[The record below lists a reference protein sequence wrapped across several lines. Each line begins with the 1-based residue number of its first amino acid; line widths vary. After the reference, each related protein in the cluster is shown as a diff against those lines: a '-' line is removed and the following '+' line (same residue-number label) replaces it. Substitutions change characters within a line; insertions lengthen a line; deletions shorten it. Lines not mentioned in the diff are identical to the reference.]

1 MIYTFYSFKGGVGR
15 SMALANVADRL
26 ARRGLRVLAIDFD
39 LEAPGLERYFPIDK
53 VAAVDTPGLIDLLR
67 EFKASL
73 SGRGDSLEGAQFRDL
88 SRFVFPIY
96 ERVGEGGRLDLLPAG
111 CRSPGEGLKRYALD
125 VRTFD
130 WQDFYYNW
138 EGEAFFEWLRR
149 ELTGPAGRYDAVL
162 VDSRT
167 GVTEMGGVC
176 AYQLADS
183 VVMMTAANHQNLL
196 GTLDVA
202 RDFRSAPV
210 MALRHGR
217 PLELLVIPSRIEQRD
232 EQLLA
237 AFYERFEAAFEGQL
251 PEALAGLSP
260 QQLAI
265 PYQPEYAFEEVVVSD
280 PARRD
285 AAAGV
290 GGAYERLADALVMLG
305 AAGAEA
311 AMLPLQ
317 AAARRSLWPEDDAAP
332 PPPAET
338 TLHYD
343 PTRRFASFDA
353 FISRGRDEPLA
364 GELAAALKE
373 RGVSA
378 FLDSSALVAGDAW
391 SQATTQALHHSRT
404 LLLCVGAQGL
414 SPWQKREVEQARG
427 ANPPVPVLPLLLR
440 GAEAEVL
447 AMSLRGIADLQA
459 LDLREWPQ
467 RSVEF
472 DLLVQQLGGQ
482 AMGFPPI
489 DPLAASPAAPQA
501 TAPSNAPDG
510 FNPYPGLDAAGE
522 QHAGLLDLPARTLDQ
537 LLAALKARHCVQLIG
552 PSGSGKTSLVAAG
565 LMAAVRSGALDDALP
580 SAAPAAPAATAI
592 QPTVRRIR
600 LGDEPEALASLAP
613 PPPDQPP
620 LLCIVDPFDMPP
632 VGMPRT
638 SRADTERAA
647 ALSAQVLALAARA
660 SPRFRIVLVARQAMP
675 AVAELPTVFIDAAP
689 SARPRLDTPALRTGM
704 AFEPGLLE
712 RIESDI
718 AGGPQPLT
726 LAQLVLPALWD
737 RARHG
742 FLSNEVYA
750 ASGGVRAVYMN
761 HVGDMFARVP
771 VEFEP
776 AMHATLLWMC
786 SSAEAPTAFRSVTWR
801 SLASLTGWND
811 TWTPALMWMLRKRLI
826 HLAQAGAEL
835 ELSVLMPLQPE
846 SCPALARLLAD
857 NAARIKERESLAF
870 AFERWEAAGRA
881 PSALLTGQ
889 NLADAARLVEA
900 WGAHLPLAMA
910 QFVRDSSA
918 ARVRQRRS
926 VLAGAVTIGIVA
938 AVVAVYAVITSRE
951 HDMALMAKEVTLKA
965 QEVAASAAVKEVRA
979 EANADAVRAAAAVA
993 VLTSDRDAKKVAQTL
1008 RGARLTVH
1016 YLAGCEAN
1024 AMQSFVTTLGV
1035 LGAVVVKAP
1044 ATGADLQGAIRFR
1057 RAQDKPAAE
1066 QLQALTANYAA
1077 SLGIA
1082 FTPAVEDH
1090 TADPGAARADG
1101 IDLWVPALSGLPTVG
1116 SGTRTAKD
1124 GSALALVPGGCAT
1137 FGSDR
1142 AAQQKLMDSIGL
1154 GYIAFMDNDKP
1165 QQRRWLDP
1173 YLIQRTE
1180 VTNQRFALY
1189 VASCAAGSAA
1199 TPAPA
1204 ATSASAPAS
1213 TACPAQWKA
1222 RGKPDEPARF
1232 LGYAAAAGYCA
1243 WINGRLPTEDEWEKA
1258 ARGSDGRIWPWGNQP
1273 DSARFMGK
1281 ATSKQQLARVGS
1293 FPSGNSPYGL
1303 ADMAGNVWELT
1314 SSNWDDNS
1322 HVMKGGSYLNDL
1334 RYVRA
1339 ASRWASGD
1347 EAVGADYLGFR
1358 CAVDFAP
1365 FKL

>member
-26 ARRGLRVLAIDFD
+26 ARRGLRMLAIDFD

-149 ELTGPAGRYDAVL
+149 ELTGPQGRYDAVL

-176 AYQLADS
+176 AYQLADA

-217 PLELLVIPSRIEQRD
+217 PLELLVIPARIEQRD
-232 EQLLA
+232 AALLD
-237 AFYERFEAAFEGQL
+237 AFYERFQAAFEGQV
-251 PEALAGLSP
+251 PQVLAGLAP
-260 QQLAI
+260 RQLAI

-285 AAAGV
+285 ASAGV

-305 AAGAEA
+305 DG

-317 AAARRSLWPEDDAAP
+317 TAARRNLWPEDDAAP
-332 PPPAET
+332 PAPAET

-343 PTRRFASFDA
+343 PTRRFAGFDA
-353 FISRGRDEPLA
+353 FISRARDEPLA
-364 GELAAALKE
+364 DELAAALKD
-373 RGVSA
+373 RGLSVY
-378 FLDSSALVAGDAW
+378 LDSSALLAGDDW

-404 LLLCVGAQGL
+404 LLLCMGAYGL

-427 ANPPVPVLPLLLR
+427 ANPPVPVLPVLLQ
-440 GAEAEVL
+440 GADAERL

-459 LDLREWPQ
+459 IDLRAWPE
-467 RSVEF
+467 RGVEF
-472 DLLVQQLGGQ
+472 DLLVQQLGGK
-482 AMGFPPI
+482 ALAFPAI
-489 DPLAASPAAPQA
+489 DPVAGPQA
-501 TAPSNAPDG
+501 SAVASAPDG

-522 QHAGLLDLPARTLDQ
+522 QHAGLFDLPARTLEE
-537 LLAALKARHCVQLIG
+537 LIVALKARHCVQLIG
-552 PSGSGKTSLVAAG
+552 PSGSGKTSLIAAG
-565 LMAAVRSGALDDALP
+565 LLASARGGALDDAPP
-580 SAAPAAPAATAI
+580 SASSTPATP
-592 QPTVRRIR
+592 PTVRRIR
-600 LGDEPEALASLAP
+600 PNDEPGALASLTP
-613 PPPDQPP
+613 PLPDEPP
-620 LLCIVDPFDMPP
+620 LLCIVDPFDFPGAGLSP
-632 VGMPRT
+632 GFRGE
-638 SRADTERAA
+638 TEQAA
-647 ALSAQVLALAARA
+647 AASAQVLALVAQA
-660 SPRFRIVLVARQAMP
+660 SPRFRFVLVARQITP
-675 AVAELPTVFIDAAP
+675 ALADLPTVLIDTSPA
-689 SARPRLDTPALRTGM
+689 ARPRLDTPALRTGM

-712 RIESDI
+712 RIESDV
-718 AGGPQPLT
+718 AGSPQPLT
-726 LAQLVLPALWD
+726 LAQLVLPSLWE

-771 VEFEP
+771 VEFEA

-786 SSAEAPTAFRSVTWR
+786 SSAEASAAWRTVTWR
-801 SLASLTGWND
+801 SLTTLAGWNEK
-811 TWTPALMWMLRKRLI
+811 WPPALMWMLRKRVI
-826 HLAQAGAEL
+826 HLAQAGDEL
-835 ELSVLMPLQPE
+835 ELSLLMPLLPE
-846 SCPALARLLAD
+846 TCPALARLLAD
-857 NAARIKERESLAF
+857 NASRLKERESLAF
-870 AFERWEAAGRA
+870 AFERWEAAGRSPA
-881 PSALLTGQ
+881 ALLTGQ
-889 NLADAARLVEA
+889 NLADAVQLVDA

-910 QFVRDSSA
+910 QFVAASTV
-918 ARVRQRRS
+918 ARVRQRRTL
-926 VLAGAVTIGIVA
+926 LAAAITVGIV
-938 AVVAVYAVITSRE
+938 VAIVGVFAFVTSRE
-951 HDMALMAKEVTLKA
+951 HDIALMAKDQSLKA
-965 QEVAASAAVKEVRA
+965 QEAAASAAVKEVRA

-993 VLTSDRDAKKVAQTL
+993 VVTSDRDAKKVAQDL
-1008 RGARLTVH
+1008 RGVRLAIH
-1016 YLAGCEAN
+1016 YRAGCEAN

-1044 ATGADLQGAIRFR
+1044 TADANRSSIQFH

-1082 FTPAVEDH
+1082 FTPTVEDH
-1090 TADPGAARADG
+1090 SADPGAARADA
-1101 IDLWVPALSGLPTVG
+1101 IDLWVPELSGLPAITAG
-1116 SGTRTAKD
+1116 PRTARD
-1124 GSALALVPGGCAT
+1124 GAALALVPGGCAT

-1142 AAQQKLMDSIGL
+1142 AAQQKLMDAIGL
-1154 GYIAFMDNDKP
+1154 AYITFMDNDKP

-1189 VASCAAGSAA
+1189 AASCAAGSN
-1199 TPAPA
+1199 TAP
-1204 ATSASAPAS
+1204 S

-1273 DSARFMGK
+1273 DDTRFMGK
-1281 ATSKQQLARVGS
+1281 ATSRQQLARVGS
-1293 FPSGNSPYGL
+1293 FPAGNSPYGL
-1303 ADMAGNVWELT
+1303 ADMAGNLWELT
-1314 SSNWDDNS
+1314 ASAWDDNS

-1339 ASRWASGD
+1339 ASRWSSGD
-1347 EAVGADYLGFR
+1347 EASGADYLGFR
-1358 CAVDFAP
+1358 CAVDFAAVR
-1365 FKL
+1365 